1 MYIFKNKQLINL
13 NRKRTHKQIKISS
26 SSFKS
31 VDFFSYFIIFR
42 WQIFGYLIGNDDI
55 FFVFFFYFYKQIIIS
70 IFISYFYYLYICY
83 FILLNTKIT
92 IPQFYFIFFFVAN
105 CQTKLNFKSSYNMF
119 WKISLSLSLSFKLK
133 FSSSLYLLFKIHLK
147 FYFHKTIKYIF
158 IAVHNN
164 IILNY
169 FSFKINI

>member
-31 VDFFSYFIIFR
+31 VDFLAILSFLDDKYLVISLEMMKYFLF
-42 WQIFGYLIGNDDI
+42 
-55 FFVFFFYFYKQIIIS
+55 FYKQIIIS

-119 WKISLSLSLSFKLK
+119 
-133 FSSSLYLLFKIHLK
+133 
-147 FYFHKTIKYIF
+147 
-158 IAVHNN
+158 
-164 IILNY
+164 
-169 FSFKINI
+169 